1 MAEALAAI
9 VGRPNVGKSTLFN
22 RLTETRAAIVHDM
35 PGVTRDR
42 LFGSVEWC
50 GRTFSVVDTGG
61 LVPRSAERFERA
73 IREQVVLALEDA
85 DVVLYV
91 ADATVGITDLDQE
104 IAAMLRGSAKPVLVA
119 ANKADN
125 AARRLEAVEFYGLGL
140 GEVYPV
146 SAINGMGTGEFLD
159 AVVAALPREMA
170 DGEADPRARIAL
182 VGRPNV
188 GKSLLSNALLGQQRS
203 VVTDI
208 AGTTRDAV
216 DSVLSHAGQEI
227 VLVDTAGL
235 RKRARVTE
243 NVEFYATLR
252 TRRAIEACDV
262 AVLLLDAA
270 PGLEAQDI
278 RVLKDAEERG
288 KGLVIAV
295 NKWDLVAKET
305 NTARDVERD
314 IRGRLKTLEHVP
326 VVFVSA
332 KTGQRIRRLLDIAL
346 RVVAE
351 RSRRIGTAR
360 LNAALEEAVA
370 AHHPAT
376 HRGRFVQLK
385 YATQVGVSPPVVA
398 IFCNHP
404 QAVTESYARY
414 LANRF
419 REAFGFSG
427 VPLKLV
433 FRRKSKRETAP

>member
-1 MAEALAAI
+1 M
-9 VGRPNVGKSTLFN
+9 GKSTLFN
-22 RLTETRAAIVHDM
+22 RLTETRAAIVHDVA
-35 PGVTRDR
+35 GVTRDR
-42 LFGSVEWC
+42 LFGTVEWC

-91 ADATVGITDLDQE
+91 ADTTTGITDLDQE

-125 AARRLEAVEFYGLGL
+125 AARRLEAADFYGLGL
-140 GEVYPV
+140 GEVFPV

-159 AVVAALPREMA
+159 AVLEALPQKEA
-170 DGEADPRARIAL
+170 AAEADLRPRIAF

-203 VVTDI
+203 VVTSI

-216 DSVLSHAGQEI
+216 DSVLLHEGQEI

-243 NVEFYATLR
+243 NVEFYAALR

-262 AVLLLDAA
+262 AVLLLDAGL
-270 PGLEAQDI
+270 GLEAQDI
-278 RVLKDAEERG
+278 KVLKDAEEHG

-305 NTARDVERD
+305 NTARDVERH
-314 IRGRLKTLEHVP
+314 IRRRLKTLDHVP

-332 KTGQRIRRLLDIAL
+332 KTGQRIRRLLDISL
-346 RVVAE
+346 GVVAQ
-351 RSRRIGTAR
+351 RRRRIGTAR
-360 LNAALEEAVA
+360 LNATLQEAVG

-376 HRGRFVQLK
+376 HRGKFVQLK
-385 YATQVGVSPPVVA
+385 YAAQVGVEPPVIAV
-398 IFCNHP
+398 FCNHP
-404 QAVTESYARY
+404 KAISESYTRY
-414 LANRF
+414 LTNRF

-433 FRRKSKRETAP
+433 FRRKSRRETAR